1 MVTGKK
7 VKGMGAIRKLARG
20 VAKAN
25 MRKAGMKQVCKKDR
39 HIDTCKIGSYF
50 SIYWRDYAKK

>member
-1 MVTGKK
+1 M
-7 VKGMGAIRKLARG
+7 KGMGAIRKLARG